1 MASPSP
7 SRASTATPSDNDAS
21 ATSHC
26 LVVVNA
32 EAIEGPSAV
41 DFENSGGVPS
51 VSRGNSDH
59 DHAAQSGTGSGGANS
74 LCGVAVD
81 ARDGEGLA
89 MTLDQVEVDP
99 SRGRRP

>member
-1 MASPSP
+1 MPVVVDMSV
-7 SRASTATPSDNDAS
+7 NNAS
-21 ATSHC
+21 A
-26 LVVVNA
+26 A
-32 EAIEGPSAV
+32 PSLLNKSQPMCILKWT
-41 DFENSGGVPS
+41 F
-51 VSRGNSDH
+51 
-59 DHAAQSGTGSGGANS
+59 HAAQSGGANS